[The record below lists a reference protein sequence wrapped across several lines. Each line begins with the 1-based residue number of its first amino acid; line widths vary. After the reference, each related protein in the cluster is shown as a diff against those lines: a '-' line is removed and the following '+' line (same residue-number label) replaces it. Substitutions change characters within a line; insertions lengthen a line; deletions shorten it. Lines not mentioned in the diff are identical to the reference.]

1 MKGSSKIQRNDSS
14 PVNGHQQQTEQ
25 LVVEAVHVL
34 VVVGVVVE
42 LGMVV
47 GLHEAAAGEIVDHG
61 GNARNGDGKIVR
73 PGLDGGGDPGFLGI
87 ALCQLRE
94 IFQKFLQKIHIFVG
108 AADSCPG
115 AVGKG
120 RQLEIQVG
128 NDLPPPFGMHG
139 KHLLIS
145 AGGPVEL
152 RIRHAPFL
160 RRHGAEKDGVLRL
173 PAGLYQCFAH
183 AQHHG
188 NGGVIVLKAVKIGV
202 VVGGEHDLP
211 VRVPAGQLAD
221 DVVGGAVALHPG
233 AGVQRDGH
241 RRTVRKQL
249 LQHPGVLPGNGKGGG
264 FGRACDILRV
274 QRGIVH
280 LAVAPGLHG
289 DQRCRTLEVGLIHGV
304 VDPPFVP
311 LIDLHQHQL
320 SGDVQPLVIRFCA
333 LARIDKLVGG
343 RAVRDEIRLI
353 RPQLDM
359 ALPSLGVGKRQLR
372 FLKLPRVHG
381 DGVLPYFGKADFLH
395 LRRQHVSRGDLRR
408 GACGAVAQHGVGAVL
423 LHPLC
428 KAVGIADIQPFQ
440 IPLRLTCQGHH
451 LLFSRFW
458 EL

>member
-1 MKGSSKIQRNDSS
+1 M
-14 PVNGHQQQTEQ
+14 
-25 LVVEAVHVL
+25 
-34 VVVGVVVE
+34 
-42 LGMVV
+42 
-47 GLHEAAAGEIVDHG
+47 GLHKAAAGEIVDHG
-61 GNARNGDGKIVR
+61 GNARNGNGKVVR
-73 PGLDGGGDPGFLGI
+73 PCFNGGGDPGFLGI

-115 AVGKG
+115 AVGKSG
-120 RQLEIQVG
+120 QLEIQVG

-152 RIRHAPFL
+152 GICHAPFL

-202 VVGGEHDLP
+202 VVGGQHDLP

-233 AGVQRDGH
+233 AGVQGDGH
-241 RRTVRKQL
+241 RRAGRKQL
-249 LQHPGVLPGNGKGGG
+249 LQQSGILPGNGNGGG
-264 FGRACDILRV
+264 LGRACDVLGV
-274 QRGIVH
+274 QRGVVH

-304 VDPPFVP
+304 VDPPFVS
-311 LIDLHQHQL
+311 LVDLHQHQL
-320 SGDVQPLVIRFCA
+320 PVNVQPLIIRFRA

-372 FLKLPRVHG
+372 FLKFPRVHG

-408 GACGAVAQHGVGAVL
+408 GACGAVAQHGVGAML

>member
-1 MKGSSKIQRNDSS
+1 M
-14 PVNGHQQQTEQ
+14 
-25 LVVEAVHVL
+25 
-34 VVVGVVVE
+34 
-42 LGMVV
+42 
-47 GLHEAAAGEIVDHG
+47 
-61 GNARNGDGKIVR
+61 
-73 PGLDGGGDPGFLGI
+73 
-87 ALCQLRE
+87 
-94 IFQKFLQKIHIFVG
+94 
-108 AADSCPG
+108 
-115 AVGKG
+115 
-120 RQLEIQVG
+120 
-128 NDLPPPFGMHG
+128 
-139 KHLLIS
+139 
-145 AGGPVEL
+145 
-152 RIRHAPFL
+152 
-160 RRHGAEKDGVLRL
+160 
-173 PAGLYQCFAH
+173 
-183 AQHHG
+183 
-188 NGGVIVLKAVKIGV
+188 
-202 VVGGEHDLP
+202 GGEHDLP

-221 DVVGGAVALHPG
+221 DVVGCAVALHPG

-241 RRTVRKQL
+241 RRAARKQL
-249 LQHPGVLPGNGKGGG
+249 LQHPGILPGNGKGGG

-274 QRGIVH
+274 QRGVVH

-304 VDPPFVP
+304 VDPPFVS
-311 LIDLHQHQL
+311 LVDLNQHQL
-320 SGDVQPLVIRFCA
+320 AGDIQPLVIRFRP

-381 DGVLPYFGKADFLH
+381 DSVLPYFGKADFLH

-428 KAVGIADIQPFQ
+428 KAVGIADIQLFQ

>member
-1 MKGSSKIQRNDSS
+1 M
-14 PVNGHQQQTEQ
+14 
-25 LVVEAVHVL
+25 VETVHVL

-47 GLHEAAAGEIVDHG
+47 GLHKAAAGEIVDHG
-61 GNARNGDGKIVR
+61 GNARNGDGKVVR
-73 PGLDGGGDPGFLGI
+73 PCFNGGGDPGFLRV
-87 ALCQLRE
+87 ALRQLRE

-108 AADSCPG
+108 AADPRPG

-120 RQLEIQVG
+120 GQLKVQVG
-128 NDLPPPFGMHG
+128 NDLPPPFGMYG
-139 KHLLIS
+139 EHLLIS

-152 RIRHAPFL
+152 RICHAPFL

-202 VVGGEHDLP
+202 VVSGEHDLP

-233 AGVQRDGH
+233 AGVQRNGH

-264 FGRACDILRV
+264 FGRACDILGV
-274 QRGIVH
+274 QRGVVH

-289 DQRCRTLEVGLIHGV
+289 DQRRRTLEVGLIHGV

-320 SGDVQPLVIRFCA
+320 PVNVQPLVIRFRA

-353 RPQLDM
+353 RAQLDM
-359 ALPSLGVGKRQLR
+359 ALPSPGVGKRQLR
-372 FLKLPRVHG
+372 LLKLPRVHG

-428 KAVGIADIQPFQ
+428 KAVGIADIQLFQ